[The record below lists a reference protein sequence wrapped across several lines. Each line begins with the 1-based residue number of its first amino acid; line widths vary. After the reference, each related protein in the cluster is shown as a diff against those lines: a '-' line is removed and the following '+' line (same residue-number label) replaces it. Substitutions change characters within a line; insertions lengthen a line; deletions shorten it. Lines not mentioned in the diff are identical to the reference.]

1 MEFNLRITVIIVH
14 VQMYDHLVFFLGGGL
29 SILYGIFLCGSH
41 AIYFPQNT
49 HTKNS
54 IHSLTTNLLLYEW
67 INSHDPK

>member
-14 VQMYDHLVFFLGGGL
+14 VQMYDHLGFFGGGL

>member
-14 VQMYDHLVFFLGGGL
+14 VQMYRMIILYFFGGL

-54 IHSLTTNLLLYEW
+54 IHSLTTTLLLYEW

>member
-14 VQMYDHLVFFLGGGL
+14 VQMYDHLVFFWGGCL
-29 SILYGIFLCGSH
+29 FCMEFLCGSH

-54 IHSLTTNLLLYEW
+54 IHSLTTTLLLYEW